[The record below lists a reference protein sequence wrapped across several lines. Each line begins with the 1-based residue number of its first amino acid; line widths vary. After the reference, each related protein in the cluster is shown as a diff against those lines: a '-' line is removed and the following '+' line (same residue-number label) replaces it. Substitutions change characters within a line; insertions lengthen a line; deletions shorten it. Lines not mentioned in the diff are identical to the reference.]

1 MTETPT
7 NFYIFHGDDD
17 LSTQEAV
24 DTIRAQMGGDINA
37 EMNISEFD
45 GQNVSVPE
53 VINAVT
59 SYPFLSDKR
68 LAIVKDMIAWIS
80 RRGAGETGKKALQQ
94 LLDVLPTLPPHSRLV
109 FVERSTLSDKNKL
122 VKLGTTAPNGF
133 VKVFSAPKDPSRWIK
148 ERASKEYDTKIEP
161 AAINALATVTGGD
174 LRLIDNELVKLV
186 SYAGEGESIT
196 EEHVSLLTPYVP
208 EANIFKMVD
217 AIAEGRGRLALDSLH
232 RLLQEKDQDA
242 FKIYGMV
249 IRQFRLL
256 LLAKEHLT
264 TGGTPGSIASAIGVR
279 PFVAQNL
286 ARQTRAFDVEQL
298 ESIYRS
304 LLEYDYKMKTG
315 RIKSDLALDLFITSI
330 AK

>member
-1 MTETPT
+1 MTDTPT
-7 NFYIFHGDDD
+7 TFYIFHGDDD

-24 DTIRAQMGGDINA
+24 DKIRAQMGDDINA

-45 GQNVSVPE
+45 GQTASVPE

-59 SYPFLSDKR
+59 SFPFLSDKR
-68 LAIVKDMIAWIS
+68 LAIVKGMIAWIS
-80 RRGAGETGKKALQQ
+80 RRGAGETGKKAVTKLVE
-94 LLDVLPTLPPHSRLV
+94 VLPTLPPHARLV
-109 FVERSTLSDKNKL
+109 FVERGILSDKNKL
-122 VKLGTTAPNGF
+122 VKLATSAPNGF
-133 VKVFSAPKDPSRWIK
+133 VKLFSAPKDPTRWIK
-148 ERASKEYDTKIEP
+148 QRAKKEYNAEIEP
-161 AAINALATVTGGD
+161 TAINALATVTGGD
-174 LRLIDNELVKLV
+174 LRLIDNELAKLV
-186 SYAGEGESIT
+186 SYAGEDEPIT
-196 EEHVSLLTPYVP
+196 EAHVSLLTPYIP

-217 AIAEGRGRLALDSLH
+217 AIAEGRGQLALNLLY

-286 ARQTRAFDVEQL
+286 ARQTRAFDVPQL
-298 ESIYRS
+298 EAIYRS
-304 LLEYDYKMKTG
+304 LQDYDYKMKTG